1 MMMSTYGDYSMS
13 ILKNVVKPDQL
24 VDKQGAKI
32 LVYGE
37 SGAGKTYTCS
47 TAPGKVLII
56 SMEAGLLSIRDKE
69 NVDAI
74 EIKSYEE
81 LNQIYGEL
89 KSGEHN
95 YDTVCLDS
103 VSEMSEILLNHEL
116 SINKDARKAY
126 GNVQIACTN
135 VMRMFRD
142 LPMHVIFVCK
152 MSKENN
158 DGVWFFQPKM
168 IGTKLGQS
176 IPYFFDEVLALRVI
190 EQTDSEGQTIHT
202 RWLQTAIGDGY
213 VCKDRS
219 GKLEDLEQ
227 PDLTTVIGK
236 LGFSGAQQVVE
247 AVNEG

>member
-1 MMMSTYGDYSMS
+1 
-13 ILKNVVKPDQL
+13 
-24 VDKQGAKI
+24 
-32 LVYGE
+32 
-37 SGAGKTYTCS
+37 
-47 TAPGKVLII
+47 
-56 SMEAGLLSIRDKE
+56 MEAGLLSIRDKE

-89 KSGEHN
+89 KGGQHN

-152 MSKENN
+152 MSKKIMM
-158 DGVWFFQPKM
+158 VF
-168 IGTKLGQS
+168 
-176 IPYFFDEVLALRVI
+176 
-190 EQTDSEGQTIHT
+190 
-202 RWLQTAIGDGY
+202 
-213 VCKDRS
+213 
-219 GKLEDLEQ
+219 
-227 PDLTTVIGK
+227 
-236 LGFSGAQQVVE
+236 GFS
-247 AVNEG
+247 NPR

>member
-1 MMMSTYGDYSMS
+1 MS

-24 VDKQGAKI
+24 VNKQGAKI

-47 TAPGKVLII
+47 TAPGKVLVI

-89 KSGEHN
+89 RAGEHD

-103 VSEMSEILLNHEL
+103 ISEMSEILLEHEL
-116 SINKDARKAY
+116 NINKNALKAY
-126 GNVQIACTN
+126 GNVQNACTN

-152 MSKENN
+152 MAKENN
-158 DGVWFFQPKM
+158 EGAWFFQPKM
-168 IGTKLGQS
+168 IGKQLGQS
-176 IPYFFDEVLALRVI
+176 IPYFFDEVLCLRVM
-190 EQTDSEGQTIHT
+190 EQTDSEGKSIHT
-202 RWLQTAIGDGY
+202 RWFQTTLAEGY

-219 GKLEDLEQ
+219 GKLEPLEE
-227 PDLTTVIGK
+227 PNLTTVIAK
-236 LGFSGAQQVVE
+236 LGFTTSVQAAPVQEVVNDTE
-247 AVNEG
+247 V